1 MENKFPS
8 FPFVLEQSVIFRN
21 LNLFLNNLFS
31 VWSETEI
38 LDSREILRIHE
49 TIGLLNL
56 SLSLVA
62 SVLINL
68 LMKYGADALLHKIKR
83 HFTLYFKASFYF
95 FLIPFLTK
103 KKVDSCQHQS
113 YELNSHLLMEF
124 KMIHRK
130 FSIKNNWPLLL
141 IELWWVGHLIP
152 VRILPIYY

>member
-8 FPFVLEQSVIFRN
+8 FPFVLEGSAIFRN

-83 HFTLYFKASFYF
+83 HFTLYFKASF

-103 KKVDSCQHQS
+103 KEVDSFQHQD
-113 YELNSHLLMEF
+113 YELNFHQLMEF

-141 IELWWVGHLIP
+141 IELSNE
-152 VRILPIYY
+152 YE

>member
-1 MENKFPS
+1 M
-8 FPFVLEQSVIFRN
+8 LEGSAIFRN
-21 LNLFLNNLFS
+21 LNLFLNNLFL

-83 HFTLYFKASFYF
+83 NFSLFFKASFYSF
-95 FLIPFLTK
+95 FNPFLDK
-103 KKVDSCQHQS
+103 
-113 YELNSHLLMEF
+113 E
-124 KMIHRK
+124 R
-130 FSIKNNWPLLL
+130 
-141 IELWWVGHLIP
+141 G
-152 VRILPIYY
+152 

>member
-1 MENKFPS
+1 MFNIWKNKFPAI
-8 FPFVLEQSVIFRN
+8 PFVLERSAIFRN

-68 LMKYGADALLHKIKR
+68 LMKYGADALLPQNQKAFNIILLGKILVKNVI
-83 HFTLYFKASFYF
+83 
-95 FLIPFLTK
+95 LILFLTK
-103 KKVDSCQHQS
+103 KEVDSCQHQD
-113 YELNSHLLMEF
+113 YELNSHQLMEF

-130 FSIKNNWPLLL
+130 FSVKNNWPLLL
-141 IELWWVGHLIP
+141 IEL
-152 VRILPIYY
+152 